1 MKKLLYSLYKEYILL
16 VRDKAAM
23 AVTFVMP
30 MALVFVVTI
39 IQDSTFKSVNET
51 AVPLL
56 FVDRDHD
63 SLSIQLEKALSQTK
77 FFEIIKKDLTNEAIK
92 ESVSNGKYL
101 IGIVVPQNT
110 SKLLRE
116 KANARISKLFPSED
130 SAVTREKDT
139 SALKLKIYFDPITK
153 ESFKVSISGAVDRI
167 VSAIEMQSMIT
178 VLNTQL
184 KDLMPVSENL
194 KFENKPL
201 VTTEQEYATKSE
213 SVLIPNSVQH
223 NVPAWTMFAMFFIC
237 IPLSGNIIRERED
250 GSAFRLLTMPGSYLN
265 VLAGKILLYLIVSLI
280 QFVLML
286 SVGIY
291 ILPAIGLP
299 TLQTGGNYLALLVIA
314 LSSGLAATGFGL
326 LLGTVANSQDQA
338 SLFGAVFVVM
348 LAAIGG
354 VWIPTFVMPG
364 FMKNISTLSPLN
376 WGLEAFYGI
385 FLRGLS
391 LSGII
396 PHIMKLLIFFVV
408 CLSGSYYFQIFRR
421 MR

>member
-1 MKKLLYSLYKEYILL
+1 MLVGLVKRIWVILL
-16 VRDKAAM
+16 DLDI
-23 AVTFVMP
+23 
-30 MALVFVVTI
+30 LV
-39 IQDSTFKSVNET
+39 
-51 AVPLL
+51 
-56 FVDRDHD
+56 
-63 SLSIQLEKALSQTK
+63 
-77 FFEIIKKDLTNEAIK
+77 
-92 ESVSNGKYL
+92 
-101 IGIVVPQNT
+101 
-110 SKLLRE
+110 
-116 KANARISKLFPSED
+116 
-130 SAVTREKDT
+130 
-139 SALKLKIYFDPITK
+139 
-153 ESFKVSISGAVDRI
+153 
-167 VSAIEMQSMIT
+167 
-178 VLNTQL
+178 
-184 KDLMPVSENL
+184 
-194 KFENKPL
+194 
-201 VTTEQEYATKSE
+201 
-213 SVLIPNSVQH
+213 
-223 NVPAWTMFAMFFIC
+223 
-237 IPLSGNIIRERED
+237 
-250 GSAFRLLTMPGSYLN
+250 
-265 VLAGKILLYLIVSLI
+265 I

-286 SVGIY
+286 SVGIC

-326 LLGTVANSQDQA
+326 LIGTVANSQDQA

-408 CLSGSYYFQIFRR
+408 CLGGSYYFQIFRR